1 MKIIKYTIEPTSPW
15 VYSLRSD
22 TLHGLIACQVR
33 EWEGEQACK
42 NLLAS
47 FLDNEPL
54 FTCSSAF
61 SKGFL
66 PAPVLAP
73 ISRPVFRKNFE
84 GKELFGNKNTK
95 LVDWLQEYK
104 IFKKKTLIPY
114 AVWQKQKNAL
124 SALKLFSAY
133 MGDKENFI
141 KNKKSDK
148 EKFSWE
154 IPNQISGT
162 ELHLT
167 INRNENKH
175 LDGSYFS
182 SSVNFAN
189 HELDIYVK
197 ASDHALF
204 EKYFGILGE
213 LGFGADSTLG
223 KGRFKIKNKED
234 VSDVFHE
241 KGEYGLSLSVL
252 SAENL
257 AGIEGYYRT
266 FTKKGKTWVAKSTL
280 TPFKKPF
287 IALEEGAVIKT
298 VPSDCILKGIHADEN
313 IIQICN
319 ALFMPCTLSGE
330 NQ

>member
-84 GKELFGNKNTK
+84 GKERFGNKNTK

-154 IPNQISGT
+154 IPNQILGT

-189 HELDIYVK
+189 HELDVYVK

-223 KGRFKIKNKED
+223 KGRFKITAKED

-298 VPSDCILKGIHADEN
+298 VPSDCILKDIHADEN

-319 ALFMPCTLSGE
+319 ALLMPCTLSGE
-330 NQ
+330 TQ

>member
-1 MKIIKYTIEPTSPW
+1 MNIVKYTIEPTSPW

-42 NLLAS
+42 DLLAS
-47 FLDNEPL
+47 FLNNEPA

-61 SKGFL
+61 PKGFL

-73 ISRPVFRKNFE
+73 ISRPAFRRKFG
-84 GKELFGNKNTK
+84 GKELFENKNTK
-95 LVDWLQEYK
+95 LIDWLEEYK
-104 IFKKKTLIPY
+104 EFKKKTLISY
-114 AVWQKQKNAL
+114 AVWQEQKNAL
-124 SALKLFSAY
+124 SALNLFSAY
-133 MGDKENFI
+133 IKDKEDFI
-141 KNKKSDK
+141 KNKRSNA
-148 EKFSWE
+148 EKFQWE

-189 HELDIYVK
+189 HELDVYVK
-197 ASDHALF
+197 TSDHVFF
-204 EKYFGILGE
+204 EKYFSILGE

-234 VSDVFHE
+234 VSAVFHE
-241 KGEYGLSLSVL
+241 KGEYGLNLSVL
-252 SAENL
+252 SAESL
-257 AGIEGYYRT
+257 AGIEGFYKT
-266 FTKKGKTWVAKSTL
+266 FTKKGKTWIAKSRHS
-280 TPFKKPF
+280 PFKKPF
-287 IALEEGAVIKT
+287 IALEEGAVVKNI
-298 VPSDCILKGIHADEN
+298 PSSCVLKNINEDN
-313 IIQICN
+313 DIIQMCG
-319 ALFMPCTLSGE
+319 ALLMPCTLSGE
-330 NQ
+330 TQ